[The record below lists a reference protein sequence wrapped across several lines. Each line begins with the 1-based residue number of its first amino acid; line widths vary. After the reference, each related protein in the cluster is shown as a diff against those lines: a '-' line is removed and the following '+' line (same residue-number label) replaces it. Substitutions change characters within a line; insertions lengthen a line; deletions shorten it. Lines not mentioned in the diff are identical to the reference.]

1 MLQNL
6 YIENN
11 NVEFFLKVW
20 LSLAI
25 STTFVILVLNQLPKY
40 MRGNNPIEDSGK
52 SELLSR
58 RQQMKRKDKE
68 CVPECGKSKEKR
80 RAVYLYVLGI
90 LFSQG
95 KGIQIKAPFKKY
107 KLEKSTNINFRIIR
121 RPL

>member
-1 MLQNL
+1 
-6 YIENN
+6 
-11 NVEFFLKVW
+11 
-20 LSLAI
+20 
-25 STTFVILVLNQLPKY
+25 

-95 KGIQIKAPFKKY
+95 KGIQIKASLKKY